1 MVTKYRT
8 AEAVTPGHPDKL
20 CDLISDMVLDDM
32 LARDPHAHVAA
43 ETCAAGDA
51 VMVFGEINSHDGH
64 KPDVESIVRHAFRT
78 VGYTDPSYGTTADGV
93 RVIDGMHAQS
103 AEIDAAVGDADG
115 AGDQGVMV
123 GHATGATVTMLPP
136 ETELARQLAARLWEA
151 RANGIGWLRPDGKTQ
166 VTLRTDGGATALDSI
181 LISTQHDPG
190 LATVCWTGS

>member
-32 LARDPHAHVAA
+32 LAHDPHAHVAA
-43 ETCAAGDA
+43 ETCAAGDT

-64 KPDVESIVRHAFRT
+64 KPNVGSIVRHAFRT
-78 VGYTDPSYGTTADGV
+78 VGYTDPSYGATADGV
-93 RVIDGMHAQS
+93 RVIDGMRAQS

-123 GHATGATVTMLPP
+123 CLLYTSPSP
-136 ETELARQLAARLWEA
+136 R
-151 RANGIGWLRPDGKTQ
+151 D
-166 VTLRTDGGATALDSI
+166 
-181 LISTQHDPG
+181 
-190 LATVCWTGS
+190 